1 VKKNILITILILLFI
16 IQSLVNYYFW
26 NHTKTPEIHVLEKP
40 LKIYSFE
47 GKYSKNSTLP
57 EYYILPEGTVL
68 YDDSDS
74 LNRRVMVYFN
84 LQGVD
89 FKFEEQDP
97 EIYKQP
103 SEVRSIRSTELND
116 ILKTIPL
123 TNKDIYLIIKY
134 DDSINDSV
142 RAILFKKYKID
153 PSEYENN

>member
-1 VKKNILITILILLFI
+1 MKKNLLITILISIFI
-16 IQSLVNYYFW
+16 IQSLLNYYFW
-26 NHTKTPEIHVLEKP
+26 NRTKTPEIHVLEKP

-89 FKFEEQDP
+89 FNFEEQDP
-97 EIYKQP
+97 EISKQP
-103 SEVRSIRSTELND
+103 SEVRSIRSTELSD

-123 TNKDIYLIIKY
+123 TKKDIYLIIKY

-142 RAILFKKYKID
+142 RSILFKKYKID
-153 PSEYENN
+153 PSEYEK

>member
-1 VKKNILITILILLFI
+1 MKKNLLITILILLFI
-16 IQSLVNYYFW
+16 VQSLLNYYFW
-26 NHTKTPEIHVLEKP
+26 KLIKTPEIHVLEKP

-97 EIYKQP
+97 AILKQP
-103 SEVRSIRSTELND
+103 SEVSAIRSADLPDLLKEL
-116 ILKTIPL
+116 PL
-123 TNKDIYLIIKY
+123 TKKDIYLIIKH
-134 DDSINDSV
+134 DEDINDSA
-142 RAILFKKYKID
+142 RSILFKKYKID
-153 PSEYENN
+153 PSEYEK

>member
-1 VKKNILITILILLFI
+1 MKKNLLITILILLFI
-16 IQSLVNYYFW
+16 VQSLLNYYFW
-26 NHTKTPEIHVLEKP
+26 KSTKTPEIHVLEKP
-40 LKIYSFE
+40 LRIASNFDNYAL
-47 GKYSKNSTLP
+47 YT
-57 EYYILPEGTVL
+57 ILPAGTVL

-97 EIYKQP
+97 EISKQP
-103 SEVRSIRSTELND
+103 SEVRSIRSTELSD

-123 TNKDIYLIIKY
+123 TKKDIYLIIKH

-142 RAILFKKYKID
+142 RPILFKKYKID

>member
-1 VKKNILITILILLFI
+1 MKKNLLITILISIFI
-16 IQSLVNYYFW
+16 IQSLLNYYFW
-26 NHTKTPEIHVLEKP
+26 NRTKTPEIHVLEKP

-57 EYYILPEGTVL
+57 EYYILPEGAVL

-89 FKFEEQDP
+89 FNFEEQDP
-97 EIYKQP
+97 EISKQP
-103 SEVRSIRSTELND
+103 SEVRSIRSTELSD

-123 TNKDIYLIIKY
+123 TKKDIYLIIKY
-134 DDSINDSV
+134 DGSINDSV
-142 RAILFKKYKID
+142 RSILFKKYKID
-153 PSEYENN
+153 PSEYEK

>member
-1 VKKNILITILILLFI
+1 MKKNLLITILILLFI
-16 IQSLVNYYFW
+16 VQSLLNYYFW
-26 NHTKTPEIHVLEKP
+26 NRTKTPEIHVLEKP

-57 EYYILPEGTVL
+57 EYYILPEYTVL

-97 EIYKQP
+97 A
-103 SEVRSIRSTELND
+103 
-116 ILKTIPL
+116 ILK
-123 TNKDIYLIIKY
+123 
-134 DDSINDSV
+134 
-142 RAILFKKYKID
+142 
-153 PSEYENN
+153 

>member
-1 VKKNILITILILLFI
+1 MKKNLLITVLISIFI
-16 IQSLVNYYFW
+16 IQSLLNYYFW
-26 NHTKTPEIHVLEKP
+26 NRTKTPEIHVLEKP

-89 FKFEEQDP
+89 FNFEEQDP
-97 EIYKQP
+97 EISKQP
-103 SEVRSIRSTELND
+103 SEVRSIRSTELSD

-123 TNKDIYLIIKY
+123 TKKDIYLIIKY

-142 RAILFKKYKID
+142 RSILFKKYKID
-153 PSEYENN
+153 PSEYEK

>member
-1 VKKNILITILILLFI
+1 MKKNLLITVLISIFI
-16 IQSLVNYYFW
+16 IQSLLNYYFW
-26 NHTKTPEIHVLEKP
+26 KLAKTPEIHVLEKP
-40 LKIYSFE
+40 LRIASNFDNYAS
-47 GKYSKNSTLP
+47 YT
-57 EYYILPEGTVL
+57 ILPAGTVL

-97 EIYKQP
+97 EISKQP

-123 TNKDIYLIIKY
+123 TKKDIYLIIKY

-142 RAILFKKYKID
+142 RSILFKKYKID
-153 PSEYENN
+153 PSEYEK

>member
-1 VKKNILITILILLFI
+1 MKKNLIIGLLLLFFFVQLFFNI
-16 IQSLVNYYFW
+16 YSWRTMKVA
-26 NHTKTPEIHVLEKP
+26 KIHVLEKP

-89 FKFEEQDP
+89 FNFEEQDP
-97 EIYKQP
+97 DILKQP
-103 SEVRSIRSTELND
+103 SEVSAIRSTDLPD
-116 ILKTIPL
+116 LLKEIPL
-123 TNKDIYLIIKY
+123 TKKDIYLIIKH

-142 RAILFKKYKID
+142 RSIFFKKYKID
-153 PSEYENN
+153 PSEYEK

>member
-1 VKKNILITILILLFI
+1 MKKNLLITILILLFI
-16 IQSLVNYYFW
+16 IQALINYYLW
-26 NHTKTPEIHVLEKP
+26 KSTKTPEIHVLEKP
-40 LKIYSFE
+40 LKIYSVE

-97 EIYKQP
+97 DILKQP
-103 SEVRSIRSTELND
+103 SEVSAIRSTDLPD
-116 ILKTIPL
+116 LLKEIPL
-123 TNKDIYLIIKY
+123 TKKDIYLIIKH

-142 RAILFKKYKID
+142 RSIFFKKYKID
-153 PSEYENN
+153 PSEYEK